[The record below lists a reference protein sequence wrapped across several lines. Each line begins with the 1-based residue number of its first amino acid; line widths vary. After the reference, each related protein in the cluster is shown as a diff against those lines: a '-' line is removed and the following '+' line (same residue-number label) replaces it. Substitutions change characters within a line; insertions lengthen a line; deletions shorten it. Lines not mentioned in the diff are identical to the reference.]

1 MSRVHREI
9 FHLVDLF
16 QRRVSDLPVSGP
28 EPADIRDLR
37 GILYGLHAVLRLHFD
52 QEEELYASLEG
63 E

>member
-1 MSRVHREI
+1 
-9 FHLVDLF
+9 
-16 QRRVSDLPVSGP
+16 VSGP